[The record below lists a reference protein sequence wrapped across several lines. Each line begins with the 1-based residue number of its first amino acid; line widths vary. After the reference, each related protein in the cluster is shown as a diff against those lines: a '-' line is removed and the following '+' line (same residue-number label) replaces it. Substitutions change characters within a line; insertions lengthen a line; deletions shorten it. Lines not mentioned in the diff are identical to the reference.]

1 MDDKKTT
8 CFRRILES
16 PELELV
22 LGVHNGLS
30 AKIGEEAGFNALW
43 ASGLCM
49 SAQCGVRDSNE
60 VSWTQVLE
68 MLEYMA
74 DATRVPIMVDGDTGY
89 GNFNNVRRLIRKLE
103 QRGAAAVCIEDKLFP
118 KTNSFIDGDKQQLAE
133 IDEFCSRIKA
143 GKDTQSDA
151 DFCIVTRT
159 EALIAGWGMD
169 EALRRAEA
177 YHAAGADGILIHSKS
192 SSPAEVLAFKREWGD
207 RCPVVIVPTK
217 YYSTPVEMFREA
229 GFSMAIWANHLLRA
243 GIVAMQSCARTL
255 ASDGSPIAVED
266 GLATVQEIFRL
277 QGVAELKAAEE
288 RYLPRSTGG
297 SRAVV
302 LAASRGK
309 ALGEL
314 TEKRPKAMVDV
325 AGRPLLSH
333 IVRAYTGVGI
343 EEIAVVRG
351 FAKET
356 IDLPQLAY
364 VDNDEYA
371 ASGELESLAKALAA
385 NADDS
390 KNLYVSYGDVIFKR
404 YILEMLADQQAEMAI
419 AVDTDWRESVNRNR
433 PTDFVRCS
441 EPHTRRDF
449 NRRVVLER
457 AGEELA
463 EAEVHGEWM
472 GILRVSAPALPRFR
486 RAVAE
491 LTGLLE
497 GRRAPLHRLLT
508 HLVREG
514 QEIRVA
520 YTTGNWLDVD
530 SIDDVIAA
538 GSF

>member
-1 MDDKKTT
+1 MQDKKTRR
-8 CFRRILES
+8 FRQLLES
-16 PELELV
+16 SELELV

-30 AKIGEEAGFNALW
+30 AKIAEEAGFNALW

-68 MLEYMA
+68 MLEYMV
-74 DATRVPIMVDGDTGY
+74 DATRVPIMLDGDTGY

-103 QRGAAAVCIEDKLFP
+103 QRGVAAVCIEDKLFP
-118 KTNSFIDGDKQQLAE
+118 KTNSFIDGDRQQLAE

-143 GKDTQSDA
+143 GKDTQSDG

-177 YHAAGADGILIHSKS
+177 YHAAGADGVLIHSDA

-217 YYSTPVEMFREA
+217 YYSTPVELFRKA

-243 GIVAMQSCARTL
+243 GIVAMQDCARKL
-255 ASDGSPIAVED
+255 ADDGTPIAVED

-277 QGVAELKAAEE
+277 QGVEELRIAEE
-288 RYLPRSTGG
+288 RYLPRTTGG

-314 TEKRPKAMVDV
+314 TERRPKTMIDV

-343 EEIAVVRG
+343 KDITVVRG
-351 FAKET
+351 FAKER
-356 IDLPQLAY
+356 IDLPQLTY

-385 NADDS
+385 DADDS
-390 KNLYVSYGDVIFKR
+390 KELYVSYGDVIFKR
-404 YILEMLADQQAEMAI
+404 YILEMLADQEAEVVI
-419 AVDTDWRESVNRNR
+419 AVDTDWSESANRNR

-441 EPHTRRDF
+441 EPHTRHDF
-449 NRRVVLER
+449 NRRVVLEK
-457 AGEELA
+457 AGEDLA
-463 EAEVHGEWM
+463 EVEIHGEWM
-472 GILRVSAPALPRFR
+472 GILRVSASAMPRFR
-486 RAVAE
+486 RAVSE
-491 LTGLLE
+491 LTDHAQ
-497 GRRAPLHRLLT
+497 GRQAPLHRLLT

-530 SIDDVIAA
+530 SLEDVLAA
-538 GSF
+538 SRF